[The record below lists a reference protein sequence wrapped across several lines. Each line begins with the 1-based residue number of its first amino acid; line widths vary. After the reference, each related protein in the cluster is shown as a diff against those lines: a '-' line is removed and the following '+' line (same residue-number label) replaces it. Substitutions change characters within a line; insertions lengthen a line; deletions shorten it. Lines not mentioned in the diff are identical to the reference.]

1 MKKIFQYIILGM
13 SLLACLVACY
23 GLDDQDYAE
32 LTPITITVASDT
44 ITADLGIELN
54 YTGVTVTSDLDVSF
68 EWDYGEIETGSTAS
82 DHLFEDYET
91 ISTSLT
97 IDYTFTEIGTYLL
110 RLRADNGESIEY
122 YFFTLFVNSGYDEGI
137 MVLSNDDDGNGDLT
151 FIKTLTSEE
160 QAAGEEE
167 VFDDVFGSV
176 FPEYGQLGTG
186 TAIFMSHY
194 VASKVDGYVF
204 LVATDDGK
212 MWHIEPKTMEM
223 YASVSL
229 DEGMYAKEFGGE
241 YTNTL
246 GFGIYFV
253 TNDGSVYRYDV
264 QGAFNTY
271 MESFTEPLTRCPH
284 LYSAYNSAGST
295 VYAHPIPFSEDGI
308 YTRKSG
314 TQGVRGQSVDG
325 YKIVNAAYGRDY
337 TMNYVY
343 VLMESET
350 EEDSYAIYRSSERF
364 SSTTLFKSSMS
375 EIRTFT
381 VDGGVRMDLNSIMVN
396 TRNSSDTYYTYND
409 CVYRWG
415 LSTAPGT
422 SPVITLPDGEEI
434 RSMCTNFMG
443 RDDPTN
449 GEDYLYIA
457 TYNSSRSGDKK
468 GSLYVYA
475 VADET
480 LYKSYEGIFYDPVQ
494 IVYKYRLN

>member
-1 MKKIFQYIILGM
+1 MRKIFTHITFGLIV
-13 SLLACLVACY
+13 LACLASCY
-23 GLDDQDYAE
+23 GLDDQNYRE
-32 LTPITITVASDT
+32 LSPITITAASDT
-44 ITADLGIELN
+44 ITANLGEELN
-54 YTGVTVTSDLDVSF
+54 YMGVSIESELSYTL
-68 EWDYGEIETGSTAS
+68 EWDFGEVESGSTAS
-82 DHLFEDYET
+82 EELFEDYET

-110 RLRADNGESIEY
+110 RLRVDNGESIEY
-122 YFFTLFVNSGYDEGI
+122 RYFTLFVNSGYDEGLMI
-137 MVLSNDDDGNGDLT
+137 LSNDSSGNADLT

-160 QAAGEEE
+160 QVAGEEE
-167 VFDDVFGSV
+167 VYADVFGSV
-176 FPEYGQLGTG
+176 FPEYGQIRGG
-186 TAIFMSHY
+186 TAMFMSHY

-204 LVATDDGK
+204 LVATEDGT

-223 YASVSL
+223 YASVNL
-229 DEGMYAKEFGGE
+229 DEGLYAKEFGGE
-241 YTNTL
+241 YTGSL
-246 GFGIYFV
+246 GYGIYFI
-253 TNDGSVYRYDV
+253 TNEGSVYRYDV
-264 QGAFNTY
+264 QGAFNTL
-271 MESFTEPLTRCPH
+271 MESFPEPLTRCPH
-284 LYSAYNSAGST
+284 LYSSSTSASST
-295 VYAHPIPFSEDGI
+295 VLAHPIPFSENAI

-325 YKIVNAAYGRDY
+325 YKVINAAYGRDY
-337 TMNYVY
+337 NMNYVY
-343 VLMESET
+343 VLLESES

-364 SSTTLFKSSMS
+364 NNTALFKSAMT
-375 EIRTFT
+375 EQRTFT
-381 VDGGVRMDLNSIMVN
+381 VEGGVKMDMNSIMVN
-396 TRNSSDTYYTYND
+396 TRNSSDTYYSYCNAI
-409 CVYRWG
+409 YRWG

-468 GSLYVYA
+468 GSVYVYS

-480 LYKSYEGIFYDPVQ
+480 LYKSYEGIIYDPVQ